1 MECKE
6 VVELIPAYV
15 KGELTRNQMNEV
27 SEHLQNCNSCYE
39 EAEKWE
45 ELFAELRSLV
55 NYTHKPEKKVA
66 QLTRGKTSSLT
77 PWIVG
82 GVGLGVGVLL
92 AAGGALL
99 WRKK

>member
-1 MECKE
+1 M
-6 VVELIPAYV
+6 ELIPAYV
-15 KGELTRNQMNEV
+15 KGELTKNQITEV
-27 SEHLQNCNSCYE
+27 SSHLQSCNSCYE
-39 EAEKWE
+39 EMEKWE

-66 QLTRGKTSSLT
+66 QLTKGKVSSLT

>member
-1 MECKE
+1 
-6 VVELIPAYV
+6 VELIPAYV
-15 KGELTRNQMNEV
+15 KGELTKNQMNEV

-99 WRKK
+99 WKKK